1 MRFALLVLLL
11 AAALVV
17 VALLFRSRRAVV
29 IGAQIAEA
37 DARERLHRQQYAH
50 IPSPLPPRKYH
61 AEDGEMTL
69 IDPQVVDLD
78 RELRSICSRAN
89 GFSEEERQDFR
100 NGATIDDFYTLL
112 NFARRSSVFAL
123 REHNEK
129 WVQVALT
136 AVAMID
142 AARVDERDL
151 PLTLSLIHHAAER
164 LELRTLQ
171 LFDAAAA
178 LAEPRTSE
186 IIRSFVRQPLV
197 DKDIQ
202 SSWGYQEI
210 QGKERTGFV
219 QRGFDEYE
227 PTLDL
232 LSVALAVRDT
242 IARERYQ
249 ADVTL
254 ATELPAVWF
263 PKAARQGAE
272 SILARSVAAASVNGS
287 LHPDAHERADAQSL
301 LIFIVETRSEQDA
314 ASLHALAASNA
325 ADEVATISLH
335 RDRLFALIVA
345 RSFEVGVP
353 SFETRESI
361 KRFEGPLRA
370 ALEAAGS

>member
-1 MRFALLVLLL
+1 M
-11 AAALVV
+11 V

-37 DARERLHRQQYAH
+37 DARDRLHRQQYAH

-61 AEDGEMTL
+61 AEDNEMTL

-78 RELRSICSRAN
+78 GELRSICSRAI
-89 GFSEEERQDFR
+89 GFAEEERQDFR
-100 NGATIDDFYTLL
+100 NGATIEDLYTLL

-123 REHNEK
+123 REHDEK
-129 WVQVALT
+129 WIQVALT

-151 PLTLSLIHHAAER
+151 PLTLSLIHHGAER
-164 LELRTLQ
+164 LELPTLQ

-186 IIRSFVRQPLV
+186 IIRSFVRQPPV

-219 QRGFDEYE
+219 QRGLDEYE

-232 LSVALAVRDT
+232 LSVALAVRDA
-242 IARERYQ
+242 IARDRYQ

-254 ATELPAVWF
+254 ATELPSVWF

-272 SILARSVAAASVNGS
+272 GILARSVAAASVNGS

-314 ASLHALAASNA
+314 ASLHALAARNA
-325 ADEVATISLH
+325 ADEFATIALH
-335 RDRLFALIVA
+335 REQLFALIVA

-370 ALEAAGS
+370 ALEAAGG